1 MSSPQLLPGQK
12 VVENSRG
19 TPTSQRV
26 SSQSMTETG
35 RPLGKRKFENVY
47 LARKKRNH
55 FIVTLKALFKS
66 QRRIYL
72 ILGLPLTRSGRE
84 GEAQQGA
91 AEGRHFCGA
100 ANSQELADAL
110 MYCCGKQVIRRDL
123 KPRICSCGSKES

>member
-47 LARKKRNH
+47 LARKKKNH

-66 QRRIYL
+66 QVEK
-72 ILGLPLTRSGRE
+72 E
-84 GEAQQGA
+84 GEEHQLCGEISSLPTSCFSTISLTS
-91 AEGRHFCGA
+91 EG
-100 ANSQELADAL
+100 S
-110 MYCCGKQVIRRDL
+110 I
-123 KPRICSCGSKES
+123 